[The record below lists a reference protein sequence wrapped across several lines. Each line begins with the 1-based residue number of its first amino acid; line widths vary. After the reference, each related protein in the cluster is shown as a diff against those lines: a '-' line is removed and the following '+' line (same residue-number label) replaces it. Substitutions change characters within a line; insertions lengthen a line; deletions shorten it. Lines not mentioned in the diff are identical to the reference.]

1 MAGTPPRLPQAK
13 TRLTIG
19 AAAGAVVFA
28 GAMSQAPWQ
37 VASLLGWDT
46 TAVIVVALVLL
57 VVWRCDSA
65 ATHTLARPEDNSRG
79 ATDLIVL
86 LAGLA
91 SLVGV
96 ALALL
101 KGAHTD
107 GPAKAWITVLA
118 VASVVLSWL
127 AVQTVFTLRYAHL
140 FYSDDGGVGGV
151 DFNGDKE
158 PDYRDFAYL
167 AFTIGM
173 TYQVSDTDLTT
184 KVMRRTATRQGLLSY
199 VFGTFVVAMT
209 INVVAGLVK

>member
-1 MAGTPPRLPQAK
+1 
-13 TRLTIG
+13 
-19 AAAGAVVFA
+19 VVFA
-28 GAMSQAPWQ
+28 AAMSRAPWQ
-37 VASLLGWDT
+37 VASLMGWDT
-46 TAVIVVALVLL
+46 AALIMVALVLL
-57 VVWRCDSA
+57 VVWRCDGGQ
-65 ATHTLARPEDNSRG
+65 THAVARREDNSRG

-86 LAGLA
+86 FAGVA

-96 ALALL
+96 GLALL
-101 KGAHTD
+101 KGAHAQ
-107 GPAKAWITVLA
+107 GAAQAWITVLA

-140 FYSDDGGVGGV
+140 YYSDSGGIGGI
-151 DFNGDKE
+151 DFNGDDSPRADSPGAESKGDGE

>member
-1 MAGTPPRLPQAK
+1 VAGPPPRLPQAK

-19 AAAGAVVFA
+19 AAAGVVVFGA
-28 GAMSQAPWQ
+28 AMSQTPWQ

-46 TAVIVVALVLL
+46 TALILVTLVLL
-57 VVWRCDSA
+57 VVWQCDSA
-65 ATHTLARPEDNSRG
+65 QTHDLARPEDNSRG
-79 ATDLIVL
+79 ATDVIVL
-86 LAGLA
+86 CSGVA

-96 ALALL
+96 GLALV
-101 KGAHTD
+101 KGAHAD
-107 GPAKAWITVLA
+107 GAAKTWITVLA

-127 AVQTVFTLRYAHL
+127 TVQTVFTLRYAHL
-140 FYSDDGGVGGV
+140 FYSDCDGVGGV

-173 TYQVSDTDLTT
+173 TYQVSDTDLET
-184 KVMRRTATRQGLLSY
+184 KPIRRTATRQGLLSY

>member
-1 MAGTPPRLPQAK
+1 VV
-13 TRLTIG
+13 
-19 AAAGAVVFA
+19 AGAVVFA
-28 GAMSQAPWQ
+28 AAMSQAPWQ

-46 TAVIVVALVLL
+46 TALVVVALVLL
-57 VVWRCDSA
+57 AVWRCDGQ
-65 ATHTLARPEDNSRG
+65 ATHALARREDNSRA

-86 LAGLA
+86 LAGVA

-96 ALALL
+96 GLILV
-101 KGAHTD
+101 KGAHAD
-107 GPAKAWITVLA
+107 GAAKAFITVVA

-140 FYSDDGGVGGV
+140 YYSDDGGIGGI
-151 DFNGDKE
+151 DFNGEDDE

-167 AFTIGM
+167 ALTIGM
-173 TYQVSDTDLTT
+173 TYQVSDTDLTA
-184 KVMRRTATRQGLLSY
+184 KVMRRTATRQALLSY